1 MILIGQTIS
10 TISKESIRIIF
21 HTATNVTSF
30 VTSELSPRRGIL
42 KLHAT
47 EQGKKVSRNNIIA
60 SSHVKLIISFLTP
73 PSDNSSLDGE
83 IDDDD
88 NNNSSSSED
97 SSNMVKSKA
106 TTTSKTTTKKK
117 KAEPKTTGLSD
128 DDGPTKKKTKVVEA
142 KLYSIDVVKPYTQQ
156 EYAKDTDDII
166 DVVLVVDGVPNKKA
180 EPEVTLESDGMK
192 LKVLWKTPNV
202 VLSVMQA
209 KAQGIAKDSTHYQ
222 AYDNTMQQMYN
233 HGIRPSN
240 GYIISPPQ
248 YIPLKAKCVNV
259 TKIERKVYEV
269 GAYKHNG
276 YTHTQFSSM
285 YVVKLRVDKIRVGMA
300 ESVQD
305 GGIVSFGFS
314 QNSAGSGGYSGG
326 RGGGGGGARSTR
338 SMKKGFVDG
347 SDDDGDDDN

>member
-73 PSDNSSLDGE
+73 PSDNSSSDGE

-117 KAEPKTTGLSD
+117 KVEPKTTGLSD
-128 DDGPTKKKTKVVEA
+128 DDGPTKKKMKVVEA

-269 GAYKHNG
+269 GEYKHNG

-314 QNSAGSGGYSGG
+314 QNSAGSGGYSGEEAVVQG
-326 RGGGGGGARSTR
+326 RRGQ
-338 SMKKGFVDG
+338 
-347 SDDDGDDDN
+347 

>member
-1 MILIGQTIS
+1 
-10 TISKESIRIIF
+10 
-21 HTATNVTSF
+21 
-30 VTSELSPRRGIL
+30 
-42 KLHAT
+42 
-47 EQGKKVSRNNIIA
+47 
-60 SSHVKLIISFLTP
+60 
-73 PSDNSSLDGE
+73 
-83 IDDDD
+83 
-88 NNNSSSSED
+88 
-97 SSNMVKSKA
+97 MVKSKA

-117 KAEPKTTGLSD
+117 KVEPKTTGLSD
-128 DDGPTKKKTKVVEA
+128 DDGPTKKKMKVVEA

-269 GAYKHNG
+269 GEYKHNG

-326 RGGGGGGARSTR
+326 EEAVVQGRRGQ
-338 SMKKGFVDG
+338 
-347 SDDDGDDDN
+347 

>member
-1 MILIGQTIS
+1 
-10 TISKESIRIIF
+10 
-21 HTATNVTSF
+21 
-30 VTSELSPRRGIL
+30 
-42 KLHAT
+42 
-47 EQGKKVSRNNIIA
+47 
-60 SSHVKLIISFLTP
+60 
-73 PSDNSSLDGE
+73 
-83 IDDDD
+83 
-88 NNNSSSSED
+88 
-97 SSNMVKSKA
+97 MVKSKA

-117 KAEPKTTGLSD
+117 KVEPKTTGLSD
-128 DDGPTKKKTKVVEA
+128 DDGPTKKKMKVVEA

-166 DVVLVVDGVPNKKA
+166 YVVLVVDGVPNKKA

-314 QNSAGSGGYSGG
+314 QNSAGSGGY
-326 RGGGGGGARSTR
+326 
-338 SMKKGFVDG
+338 
-347 SDDDGDDDN
+347 

>member
-73 PSDNSSLDGE
+73 PSDNSSSDGE

-117 KAEPKTTGLSD
+117 KVEPKTTGLSD
-128 DDGPTKKKTKVVEA
+128 DDGPTKKKMKVVEA

-314 QNSAGSGGYSGG
+314 QNLSLIHI
-326 RGGGGGGARSTR
+326 
-338 SMKKGFVDG
+338 
-347 SDDDGDDDN
+347 